1 MIQIDKSS
9 YSAPNVLTIQGS
21 TATELHKQD
30 YLAGVRKFSFD
41 NSIYGHFSVKELLI
55 KIQHDKCCF
64 CERKISAG
72 EPGHIEHYRP
82 KGGYKIQEKS
92 KLFKPGYYW
101 LAYDFDNLFLS
112 CNRCN
117 TSYKK
122 NFFPLV
128 NETKRALNHSFIIED
143 EDPLII
149 NPSIDPSPHL
159 IFNKEILK
167 PKNKS
172 EKGKETITRTGL
184 NRKALADERLSHL
197 KPLEILAL
205 VARGGGPESIN
216 ARNLFIELGKKES
229 VYSYMVNCNFPDLV

>member
-1 MIQIDKSS
+1 MIQIDKSAH
-9 YSAPNVLTIQGS
+9 SAPDVLTTRGA
-21 TATELHKQD
+21 TATEQHKLD
-30 YLAGVRKFSFD
+30 YLAGTRKFSFE
-41 NSIYGHFSVKELLI
+41 NSVYGHSSVKALLI

-92 KLFKPGYYW
+92 KLVKPGYYW
-101 LAYDFDNLFLS
+101 LAYDFGNLFLS

-122 NFFPLV
+122 NYFPLV
-128 NETKRALNHSFIIED
+128 DETKRAINHDLTIED
-143 EDPLII
+143 EDPLIL

-159 IFNKEILK
+159 VFSKEILM

-172 EKGKETITRTGL
+172 EKGKETINRTGL
-184 NRKALADERLSHL
+184 NRKALADERLSYL
-197 KPLEILAL
+197 KVLEILAV

-216 ARNLFIELGKKES
+216 ARNHFIELGKKES